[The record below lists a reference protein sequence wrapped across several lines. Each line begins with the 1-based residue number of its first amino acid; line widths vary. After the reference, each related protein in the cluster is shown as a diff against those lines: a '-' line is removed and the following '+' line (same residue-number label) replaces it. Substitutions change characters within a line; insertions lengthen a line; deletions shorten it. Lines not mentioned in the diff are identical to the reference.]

1 MPIDLRKGSATSSWG
16 DEVKL
21 EWDLVLNHPDQNDEG
36 TAKYIDCGVTLLL
49 LSMIRVSFDY
59 MD

>member
-36 TAKYIDCGVTLLL
+36 IAKYIDFGVTLLL
-49 LSMIRVSFDY
+49 LYD
-59 MD
+59 